1 LIPPAR
7 DTNSPSAIGYDS
19 GLPTI
24 SGFFLRLLCA
34 AAAFVVVEGVVFR
47 TGLYSHVLEPDSTTG
62 LLQSILDDE
71 KRRAVAGPREV
82 LAIGHSR
89 MGFRA
94 RAANELE
101 GETGYRFATIAMP
114 GSSPRVW
121 YYMLRDVD
129 PTARRYAAILIG
141 VDEYDDEDTEDDL
154 SNREMDIRY
163 VTPLL
168 GWADVLPFAASYPEW
183 RTRWLAARAALFKGY
198 AYRADFQDFL
208 AHHRSRMEKIAV
220 MRREDGPRRYN
231 EIWGSSDVTGL
242 SVDWKTGTIHYPE
255 GSTESQKRILTEV
268 LLRGTA
274 EQTGLRGKYLRQWYG
289 RIAERYRGSRTKV
302 VFLRLPR
309 GPVVRPFVVAS
320 KTAVAR
326 ELAASNAQVRL
337 IGEHAFDSLEQ
348 PRFFGDPMHL
358 NHVGSQEFS
367 RMAARETASLLGR

>member
-1 LIPPAR
+1 MFIIGESR
-7 DTNSPSAIGYDS
+7 GRGAIGYDG

-24 SGFFLRLLCA
+24 RGFFLRLLCA

-47 TGLYSHVLEPDSTTG
+47 TGLYSHVLEPDSSTG

-114 GSSPRVW
+114 GSTPRVW

-141 VDEYDDEDTEDDL
+141 VDEYDDEDYEDL

-163 VTPLL
+163 VTPYL
-168 GWADVLPFAASYPEW
+168 GWADVLPFAASCPEW
-183 RTRWLAARAALFKGY
+183 PTRWLAARAALFKGY

-208 AHHRSRMEKIAV
+208 AHHKDRTKKIAV
-220 MRREDGPRRYN
+220 SRREDGPRRYN
-231 EIWGSSDVTGL
+231 QPWGSYDVTGL
-242 SVDWKTGTIHYPE
+242 SVDWKTRTIHFPE
-255 GSTESQKRILTEV
+255 GSTELQKQIITEV

-289 RIAERYRGSRTKV
+289 RIVERYRGSRTKI

-309 GPVVRPFVVAS
+309 GPVVPPMLVAC

-326 ELAASNAQVRL
+326 ELAASNVQVRL
-337 IGEHAFDSLEQ
+337 LPEDAFDSLEQ

>member
-1 LIPPAR
+1 LLTVR
-7 DTNSPSAIGYDS
+7 
-19 GLPTI
+19 
-24 SGFFLRLLCA
+24 GFFLRLLCA
-34 AAAFVVVEGVVFR
+34 AAAFVAVEGMVFR
-47 TGLYSHVLEPDSTTG
+47 TSVYSRLLEPDSTAG
-62 LLQSILDDE
+62 LLQSILADE

-82 LAIGHSR
+82 LAIGDSR

-101 GETGYRFATIAMP
+101 AETGYRFATIAMP
-114 GSSPRVW
+114 GSTPRVW

-141 VDEYDDEDTEDDL
+141 VDDYDDEDYADL
-154 SNREMDIRY
+154 SNRELDIRY

-183 RTRWLAARAALFKGY
+183 RTRWEASRAGLFKGY
-198 AYRADFQDFL
+198 AYRTDFQDFL
-208 AHHRSRMEKIAV
+208 AHHKFRMKQVAV
-220 MRREDGPRRYN
+220 ARDEAALFRYN
-231 EIWGSSDVTGL
+231 LAWSSNDVTGL
-242 SVDWKTGTIHYPE
+242 SVDWKAWTIHFPE

-268 LLRGTA
+268 LMRESV

-289 RIAERYRGSRTKV
+289 RIVERYQVSRTKI

-309 GPVVRPFVVAS
+309 GPVVRPILVAR

-348 PRFFGDPMHL
+348 PRFFGDPLHL
-358 NHVGSQEFS
+358 NQAGSQEFS
-367 RMAARETASLLGR
+367 HMAARETASVLGR